1 MTLSTFLKRV
11 VAVMVTL
18 LALWLLRN
26 TLLLAFL
33 GIVIAVG
40 ISIPARWLQGLGLGR
55 GWANALSAVA
65 IGLAFLVLML
75 WLVPALVVG
84 FSELLTGLPQGLSRL
99 TETYNGVRAGSEILS
114 RVLPPVQTAGSAGLS
129 EAEIRALLERAVST
143 GLPILVSGG
152 GVALSLLTN
161 FALVLFIALLFLA
174 DPLAY
179 INKRQPLLGA

>member
-1 MTLSTFLKRV
+1 M
-11 VAVMVTL
+11 
-18 LALWLLRN
+18 
-26 TLLLAFL
+26 
-33 GIVIAVG
+33 
-40 ISIPARWLQGLGLGR
+40 
-55 GWANALSAVA
+55 
-65 IGLAFLVLML
+65 
-75 WLVPALVVG
+75 
-84 FSELLTGLPQGLSRL
+84 PQGLSRL
-99 TETYNGVRAGSEILS
+99 TETYNGVRAGSEILT